1 MGWLEVISVDI
12 GGQRARNTQIAFDE
26 RPINHELR
34 LRIGELS
41 RAPGLDLLQE
51 RLEIALDPVHA
62 DRQGIDDRK
71 VLRMFRQNRRE
82 RAWDNVAKLNGSLF
96 PFANVTARYRSLRR
110 SSQIPL
116 CALHQPMLRATL
128 WLILGRISRSACARW
143 KIAAGRR
150 HGSF

>member
-1 MGWLEVISVDI
+1 MTRVEVIPVNVLDQMSWNI
-12 GGQRARNTQIAFDE
+12 EIIFDE
-26 RPINHELR
+26 SPVDDQLR
-34 LRIGELS
+34 LLIGNL
-41 RAPGLDLLQE
+41 AGTPGLDLLTE
-51 RLEIALDPVHA
+51 RIEGSLNPIDA
-62 DRQGIDDRK
+62 DGQRIRNREVLG
-71 VLRMFRQNRRE
+71 VLRKNRCE

-150 HGSF
+150 HVSF